1 MTGCRDPISQDPS
14 ATAMGIAS
22 TTAVDWHL
30 KVKDEYDVSLP
41 KIIKITFNFLEFG
54 PACKKSVHSIYSF
67 LRYSQFLESR
77 DQSEQTNF

>member
-30 KVKDEYDVSLP
+30 KVKDEYDVSLT
-41 KIIKITFNFLEFG
+41 KN
-54 PACKKSVHSIYSF
+54 H
-67 LRYSQFLESR
+67 
-77 DQSEQTNF
+77 